1 MRKEQHANMF
11 ALMQID
17 FDFTD
22 ITPGDITSDT
32 VIIVTDDNTPDRTQ
46 FINQLECLIRR
57 THDDLV
63 MDIDEDDY
71 YGINGKCVESLLNY
85 LTMNGEILYWRP
97 VTPETVITLQ

>member
-1 MRKEQHANMF
+1 
-11 ALMQID
+11 MQID

-46 FINQLECLIRR
+46 FINQLECLIRH

-71 YGINGKCVESLLNY
+71 YGINGRCVESLLNY
-85 LTMNGEILYWRP
+85 LTMTGEILYWRP